1 MEAKLMEKIVERNN
15 LNLAYLQVKRNKGSH
30 GVDGMTI
37 DELLPY
43 LKENREQLIQTI
55 LVGNYKPKPV
65 RRVEIPKDNGEKRL
79 LGIPTVID
87 RVIQQAIN
95 QVLTPIFEKI
105 FSENSYGFR
114 PGRSCHNA
122 LHKTLEYANAG
133 KTWVV
138 DIDLEKF
145 FDKVNHDMLMFKT
158 ARVIK
163 DKRVLKLIRAFLN
176 SGVMI
181 NGLITTTDEGTP
193 QGGPLSPLLSNIM
206 LNDLDKELDRR
217 GLAYVRYA
225 DDVQIYVGS
234 ERAGLNA
241 LANVTKFIE
250 IKLKLKVNNEKS
262 SVNKIF

>member
-1 MEAKLMEKIVERNN
+1 MESKLMELIVDRNN

-30 GVDGMTI
+30 GIDGMTI

-43 LKENREQLIQTI
+43 LQENRKRLIKQLLT
-55 LVGNYKPKPV
+55 GKYKPSAV
-65 RRVEIPKDNGEKRL
+65 RRVEIPKDNGGERL
-79 LGIPTVID
+79 LGIPTVVD

-95 QVLTPIFEKI
+95 QVLSPIFEDI
-105 FSENSYGFR
+105 FSDNSYGFR
-114 PGRSCHNA
+114 PGRSCHDA
-122 LHKTLEYANAG
+122 LNKTLEYANDG

-145 FDKVNHDMLMFKT
+145 FDRVNHDMLMFKT

-163 DKRVLKLIRAFLN
+163 DKRVLKLIRAYLN

-181 NGLITTTDEGTP
+181 NGLIATTDEGAP

-234 ERAGLNA
+234 VRAGEKA
-241 LANVTKFIE
+241 FANITEFLE
-250 IKLKLKVNNEKS
+250 CKLKLKVNKEKS
-262 SVNKIF
+262 SINRIF